1 MIIGAVLNE
10 SRREDDRMRRVGM
23 LKAGVSGREDG
34 GEKNAALD
42 VDAECPS
49 PGG

>member
-10 SRREDDRMRRVGM
+10 SRREDDRIRVGM

-34 GEKNAALD
+34 GENALI
-42 VDAECPS
+42 VDAECRS